1 MLTPRTKTWIDEM
14 KEVSNVFQFHFNCG
28 LKLKE
33 TIRPHS
39 VLLSKESTERGVN
52 VVTLDEEW
60 TWSWSWLHITNAVWQ
75 KLQGWCNSSTLENP
89 EYIPILQQLK
99 SGLSKDDCLRCFRR
113 VVKLPEY
120 SLSMRSLLL

>member
-60 TWSWSWLHITNAVWQ
+60 TWSRHSRVGCTSQ
-75 KLQGWCNSSTLENP
+75 KQFGRNDKAGVTLQPWRIQDIFQYFENSNL
-89 EYIPILQQLK
+89 
-99 SGLSKDDCLRCFRR
+99 D
-113 VVKLPEY
+113 
-120 SLSMRSLLL
+120 